1 MPNKKPLNVAIVGY
15 GLAGATFHAPLI
27 KSTSG
32 LIVAAI
38 VARSPEKQALAQK
51 DFPDAEIISD
61 FDSLLKNANQVDLI
75 VIATPNKDHAPQA
88 KAALE
93 RGIATVIDKPIA
105 TNSKECEDLIETS
118 KNKKALLSVFQNRRW
133 DNDFLTIKDLL
144 AQNKLGTIL
153 RFESRFERY
162 RPTPRAGAW
171 RETISNEEG
180 GGILFD
186 LGSHLIDQATHLF
199 GQPDGIYAEVDI
211 RRAGVNSDDDS
222 FVALSFPS
230 GVRAHLWM
238 SAMSAS
244 QGHRFRV
251 LGSEGAYEKY
261 GLDPQEDALRS
272 GKTPLDK
279 GWGSEPDTKWG
290 TITQYID
297 GFQKQEKLKSQEGC
311 YQNFYEQMKNAVR
324 GEAAVPVDP
333 SEALSTL
340 KIIEAARQSAREKRA
355 LSLVCR

>member
-1 MPNKKPLNVAIVGY
+1 M
-15 GLAGATFHAPLI
+15 
-27 KSTSG
+27 
-32 LIVAAI
+32 
-38 VARSPEKQALAQK
+38 
-51 DFPDAEIISD
+51 
-61 FDSLLKNANQVDLI
+61 I

-93 RGIATVIDKPIA
+93 LGIATVIDKPVA
-105 TNSKECEDLIETS
+105 TNAKECEDLIETS
-118 KNKKALLSVFQNRRW
+118 KKKNALLSVFQNRRW
-133 DNDFLTIKDLL
+133 DNDFLTIKQLID
-144 AQNKLGTIL
+144 KGTLGTIL

-162 RPTPRAGAW
+162 RPAPRAGAW
-171 RETISNEEG
+171 RETVSNEEG

-199 GQPDGIYAEVDI
+199 GQANEVYAEVDV
-211 RRAGVNSDDDS
+211 RREGVKSDDDS

-261 GLDPQEDALRS
+261 GLDPQEDALRA
-272 GKTPLDK
+272 GKTPTDK

-290 TITQYID
+290 TLTQYID

-311 YQNFYEQMKNAVR
+311 YQNFYEQMKEAIR
-324 GEAAVPVDP
+324 GNGAVPVNP
-333 SEALSTL
+333 AEALATL
-340 KIIEAARQSAREKRA
+340 KIIEAARQSAKEKSP
-355 LSLVCR
+355 LSLACR